1 MKGSEKGDMYSF
13 AIVTQE
19 LILRM
24 SPFGMV
30 DLKREGMHVNPVTGI
45 DFFLNRIC

>member
-30 DLKREGMHVNPVTGI
+30 DLKREGMHVCKI
-45 DFFLNRIC
+45 